1 MHRFEINP
9 KRRNMSR
16 KFLFCFPLRL
26 GNIVFGYIVIIFG
39 LTLLLFEIYQLYT
52 VLYDNH
58 TDSSNIEN
66 KNYIMVV
73 SYFVTYAT
81 IGFLL
86 SLFATIFTI
95 GAYKLRFRAIKTFFV
110 YSFIHIFFTIVMI
123 AWETLNRNWWMLG
136 VLAVSDVI
144 LMASLFGVKYFIDA
158 VKSGRVYHRPE
169 TGRY

>member
-1 MHRFEINP
+1 
-9 KRRNMSR
+9 MSR

>member
-1 MHRFEINP
+1 
-9 KRRNMSR
+9 MSR

-39 LTLLLFEIYQLYT
+39 LTLLLFEIYQLYV
-52 VLYDNH
+52 VLLGNNNLPEYVNH
-58 TDSSNIEN
+58 TDSRSYETE
-66 KNYIMVV
+66 NYIMVL

-123 AWETLNRNWWMLG
+123 AWETLNKNWLMLG

-144 LMASLFGVKYFIDA
+144 LIASLFGVKYFIDA

>member
-1 MHRFEINP
+1 
-9 KRRNMSR
+9 MSR

-39 LTLLLFEIYQLYT
+39 LTLLLFEIYQLYV
-52 VLYDNH
+52 VLLGNNNLPEYVNH
-58 TDSSNIEN
+58 TEEPVQGNSQTEN
-66 KNYIMVV
+66 DIKVL

-95 GAYKLRFRAIKTFFV
+95 GAYKLRYKAIKTFFV

-123 AWETLNRNWWMLG
+123 AWEALHRNWWMLG

-144 LMASLFGVKYFIDA
+144 LIASLFGVKYFIDA